1 MKDFMVIDLKKL
13 MKVNGMS
20 NDKSMSKHLKGGF
33 KMKKEKTSYEK
44 HLESQ
49 IKYWKRI
56 ALAEREK
63 NMKLEE
69 IIKDIEKKIYGLEG
83 GNK

>member
-1 MKDFMVIDLKKL
+1 
-13 MKVNGMS
+13 
-20 NDKSMSKHLKGGF
+20 
-33 KMKKEKTSYEK
+33 MKKEKTAYEK

-49 IKYWKRI
+49 IKYWHKI

-69 IIKDIEKKIYGLEG
+69 IIKGIENKIYGLE
-83 GNK
+83 KEDK